1 MNPENET
8 PVQHVI
14 NAARYSMAGF
24 RAAWKHELAFRIEA
38 TVIAVMLPVGL
49 WLAESAVE
57 YALLIGSCMI
67 VLITE
72 LLNSAMEAVVDRIG
86 QEHHILSKTA
96 KDLGSAA
103 ACLSQLTAALVW
115 ALIACGRFFG

>member
-1 MNPENET
+1 MKPENET
-8 PVQHVI
+8 PIQHVV
-14 NAARYSMAGF
+14 NAAHYSMAGF
-24 RAAWKHELAFRIEA
+24 QAAWKHELAFRIEA
-38 TVIAVMLPVGL
+38 VVIAVMLPVGL
-49 WLAESAVE
+49 WLGQSAVE
-57 YALLIGSCMI
+57 YALLIGSSMI

-115 ALIACGRFFG
+115 ALVAYDRLFR